1 MFFQKKSIF
10 IWSVIMIFIS
20 AGSIPIA
27 YGMSRPKKN
36 LNIILITIDTLRADH
51 LACYGYDSIKTPH
64 IDGLAKDGILFSN
77 AYSSSPLTFP
87 SHTSIMTSQ
96 YPIQHGVQ
104 NNGTFILQDS
114 ANTLAEILKN
124 RNYKTGAIVSSYV
137 LASHFGLNQ
146 GFDSYDDYFFQKKG
160 DVQDHTQNERIGEK
174 VTDIAKKWLQ
184 KNHKKPFFLWAH
196 YFDPH
201 SLYNPPSPFDNL
213 YKERPYDGEIAY
225 TDQCLGVLLDE
236 IDKLSLSK
244 NTCIILVGDHGE
256 GLWDHNEQTHGLFIY
271 NTTLHVPLIISCP
284 EHSQKGIKVASLVNT
299 IDIMPTILELLS
311 IDAEGLLIQG
321 SSLVHF
327 LKGEDKDMKID
338 LYCESQYPKL
348 NLNWAPLEG
357 ILTFEGWKYIYAPK
371 SELYNLKEDPKEL
384 KNLFSI
390 NPQKAKSLHERF
402 LSLKKDLIKKAQAVE
417 NAKSVTLSNEARERL
432 MSLGYIS
439 YSGSNDDTSAGK
451 ADHELP
457 DPKDKAHLL
466 VMIDEARGFEEKG
479 QIEQSLQKYEEVLKQ
494 DPENKMALFPAGLIY
509 ANTGRPEKAVHIF
522 QKLAELDPQNYDTKN
537 SLGLTYDFLG
547 MPEKAIKEY
556 KEALEI
562 NPKVAYIHYNLGNAY
577 LKINE
582 LDLGVKEFQKMRSLS
597 QDPVVLSMAIGNLG
611 GIQLRKRNLKK
622 ALKRFKE
629 SIELNPINRDA
640 HISLADTYYFLGEI
654 DNSINEWKTIVELWP
669 DDYIACYKLA
679 QLLLDASKSEQAI
692 TYLKKCLQLHPDYI
706 DARILLQQIYT
717 GISHNLVLKTRV
729 YG

>member
-10 IWSVIMIFIS
+10 IWSVIMIFIF

-27 YGMSRPKKN
+27 YCMSRPQN
-36 LNIILITIDTLRADH
+36 SLNIILITIDTLRADH

-64 IDGLAKDGILFSN
+64 LDGLAKDGVLFSN
-77 AYSSSPLTFP
+77 AYSVSPLTFP

-114 ANTLAEILKN
+114 ANTLAEILKK

-137 LASHFGLNQ
+137 LAAHFGMNQ
-146 GFDSYDDYFFQKKG
+146 GFDYYDDYFFEKKG
-160 DVQDHTQNERIGEK
+160 DVQDHTQNERIGGK

-201 SLYNPPSPFDNL
+201 SLYSPPSPFDNI

-225 TDQCLGVLLDE
+225 TDQCLGALLEE
-236 IDKLSLSK
+236 IEKLSLSK
-244 NTCIILVGDHGE
+244 NTCIIIVGDHGE

-284 EHSQKGIKVASLVNT
+284 GNFQKNGKVASLVKT
-299 IDIMPTILELLS
+299 IDIMPTILELTG
-311 IDAEGLLIQG
+311 IETEGSLIQG

-327 LKGEDKDMKID
+327 LKGDDKEMKID

-357 ILTFEGWKYIYAPK
+357 ILTSEGWKFIYAPK
-371 SELYNLKEDPKEL
+371 PELYNLKEDPKEL

-390 NPQKAKSLHERF
+390 DPQMAKSLHERF
-402 LSLKKDLIKKAQAVE
+402 LSLKKDLTEKAQAVE
-417 NAKSVTLSNEARERL
+417 DAKSVALSNETRERL
-432 MSLGYIS
+432 RSLGYIS
-439 YSGSNDDTSAGK
+439 YGGSNDDALAGK
-451 ADHELP
+451 ADLELP

-466 VMIDEARGFEEKG
+466 VMIDEARGLEGAG
-479 QIEQSLQKYEEVLKQ
+479 QVEQALQKYEEVLKQ
-494 DPENKMALFPAGLIY
+494 DPDNKMALFPAGLIC
-509 ANTGRPEKAVHIF
+509 ANTGKPEKAVDIF
-522 QKLAELDPQNYDTKN
+522 QKLVELDPQNYDSIN

-547 MPEKAIKEY
+547 MPDKAIKEY
-556 KEALEI
+556 KKALDI
-562 NPKVAYIHYNLGNAY
+562 NPRVAYIHYNLGNAY

-582 LDLGVKEFQKMRSLS
+582 LDFAVKEFQKMQSLS
-597 QDPVVLSMAIGNLG
+597 QDPVVLSMAVGNLG
-611 GIQLRKRNLKK
+611 GIQLRKRNFKK
-622 ALKRFKE
+622 ALKKFKE
-629 SIELNPINRDA
+629 SVELNQTNRDA
-640 HISLADTYYFLGEI
+640 HISLA
-654 DNSINEWKTIVELWP
+654 
-669 DDYIACYKLA
+669 
-679 QLLLDASKSEQAI
+679 
-692 TYLKKCLQLHPDYI
+692 
-706 DARILLQQIYT
+706 
-717 GISHNLVLKTRV
+717 
-729 YG
+729 

>member
-1 MFFQKKSIF
+1 MFFQKKMIF
-10 IWSVIMIFIS
+10 IWSVIMILILT
-20 AGSIPIA
+20 GSIPIA
-27 YGMSRPKKN
+27 YGMSRPHDN
-36 LNIILITIDTLRADH
+36 LNIILITIDTIRADH

-77 AYSSSPLTFP
+77 AYSVSPLTFP

-104 NNGTFILQDS
+104 NNGTFLLQDS
-114 ANTLAEILKN
+114 ANTLAEILKK

-146 GFDSYDDYFFQKKG
+146 GFDYYDDYFFQKKG
-160 DVQDHTQNERIGEK
+160 QVEDHTQNERIGEK
-174 VTDIAKKWLQ
+174 VTEISKKWLQ

-201 SLYNPPSPFDNL
+201 SLYNPPPPFDNQ

-225 TDQCLGVLLDE
+225 TDKCLGDLFEE
-236 IDKLSLSK
+236 IGKLSLLK

-284 EHSQKGIKVASLVNT
+284 EHLQKGLKVASLVKT
-299 IDIMPTILELLS
+299 IDIMPTILELMG
-311 IDAEGLLIQG
+311 IDAEGSLIQG
-321 SSLVHF
+321 SSLVQF

-338 LYCESQYPKL
+338 LFCESQYPKL
-348 NLNWAPLEG
+348 NLNWAPLQG

-371 SELYNLKEDPKEL
+371 QELYNLKEDPQEQ
-384 KNLFSI
+384 KNLFSL

-402 LSLKKDLIKKAQAVE
+402 LSLKKDLIEKAQAVE
-417 NAKSVTLSNEARERL
+417 DAKSVTLSTEARERL

-439 YSGSNDDTSAGK
+439 YSGSNDDALAGK

-466 VMIDEARGFEEKG
+466 VMIDEARYSEGQG
-479 QIEQSLQKYEEVLKQ
+479 QIEQAIQKYEEVLKQ
-494 DPENKMALFPAGLIY
+494 DPDNKMALFPAGLIY
-509 ANTGRPEKAVHIF
+509 ANTGKPEKAVDIF
-522 QKLAELDPQNYDTKN
+522 KRLVELDPQNYDSKN

-556 KEALEI
+556 KEALQI
-562 NPKVAYIHYNLGNAY
+562 NPKVAYIHFNLGNAY

-582 LDLGVKEFQKMRSLS
+582 LDLAVKEFQKMQSLS
-597 QDPVVLSMAIGNLG
+597 QDPVVISMAIGNLG
-611 GIQLRKRNLKK
+611 GIQLRKRNFKK
-622 ALKRFKE
+622 ALKKFKK
-629 SIELNPINRDA
+629 SIEFNPSNRDA
-640 HISLADTYYFLGEI
+640 HISLADTYHMLGQV
-654 DNSINEWKTIVELWP
+654 DNSINEWKTIVDLWP
-669 DDYIACYKLA
+669 DDYIACYRLA
-679 QLLLDASKSEQAI
+679 QLLLDESESEQAI

-706 DARILLQQIYT
+706 DARILLQQIYS
-717 GISHNLVLKTRV
+717 GIS
-729 YG
+729 